1 LRLAQATAVPNAFPC
16 LTGCECRVQIERLV
30 DMLIE
35 IIDLADGDADSEP
48 AGDEFEDGDGA

>member
-1 LRLAQATAVPNAFPC
+1 MPNAFPC

-35 IIDLADGDADSEP
+35 IMDLADGDADSEP